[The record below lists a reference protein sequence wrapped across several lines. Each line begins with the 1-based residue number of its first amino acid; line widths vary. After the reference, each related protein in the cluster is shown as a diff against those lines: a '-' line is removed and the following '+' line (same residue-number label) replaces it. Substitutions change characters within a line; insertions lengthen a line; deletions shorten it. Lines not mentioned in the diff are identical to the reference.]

1 MEGVNCELRKMVRE
15 ISDRIGLDVYEIN
28 EGFDFEG
35 TVKHYTR
42 IAEDENMTYDELEKT
57 LKESME

>member
-1 MEGVNCELRKMVRE
+1 MNYEEIVRE

-28 EGFDFEG
+28 AGFDFEG

-42 IAEDENMTYDELEKT
+42 IAENENMTYEELEKT
-57 LKESME
+57 LKESMEQ